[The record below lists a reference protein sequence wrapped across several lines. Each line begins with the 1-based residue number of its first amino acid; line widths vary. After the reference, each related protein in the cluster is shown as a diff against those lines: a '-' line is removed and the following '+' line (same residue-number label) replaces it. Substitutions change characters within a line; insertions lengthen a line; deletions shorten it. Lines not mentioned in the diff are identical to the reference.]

1 MKEKQ
6 WKIYEQE
13 AKAEYL
19 KERKRFELA
28 LQKIDQ
34 EIKEVTGNGQEASKQ
49 VQALATNGL
58 ATKQARADNGREM
71 WETMLAEPEAAPE
84 PGFFRDALLAAQQAK
99 AQPTAHS
106 ASGSAESG
114 LMTAEAAT
122 QLLQA
127 TLAQLPSEVLRAMG
141 TVPTAESTLGP
152 SWGLGTSGGGTAP
165 TAPTAPAG
173 PYLASPT
180 LATPGP
186 GLGTGTGTLPSPG
199 QKPKGHLRQPVKGA
213 PLQPVHTLGHSPQL
227 ASKLEAARQAM
238 YPFGVPPPGLRMQEG
253 HCAEQT
259 EQSGH
264 RTINVD
270 EEDAAKRREG
280 PTDKPDLDGMG

>member
-141 TVPTAESTLGP
+141 TVPTAEPTLGP
-152 SWGLGTSGGGTAP
+152 SWL
-165 TAPTAPAG
+165 
-173 PYLASPT
+173 
-180 LATPGP
+180 
-186 GLGTGTGTLPSPG
+186 
-199 QKPKGHLRQPVKGA
+199 
-213 PLQPVHTLGHSPQL
+213 
-227 ASKLEAARQAM
+227 LEAGQRQQHQQLLQDRIWPHRPWRPRALAWVRERARCPALARSRKDTCDSRSK
-238 YPFGVPPPGLRMQEG
+238 V
-253 HCAEQT
+253 
-259 EQSGH
+259 
-264 RTINVD
+264 
-270 EEDAAKRREG
+270 RRCSRYTRWAIRHNW
-280 PTDKPDLDGMG
+280 PAS

>member
-1 MKEKQ
+1 MVSEGLARRRTTWSEVAIVAWCVAVRKLKEDRGMKEKQ

-141 TVPTAESTLGP
+141 TVPTAEPTLGP
-152 SWGLGTSGGGTAP
+152 SWL
-165 TAPTAPAG
+165 
-173 PYLASPT
+173 
-180 LATPGP
+180 
-186 GLGTGTGTLPSPG
+186 
-199 QKPKGHLRQPVKGA
+199 
-213 PLQPVHTLGHSPQL
+213 
-227 ASKLEAARQAM
+227 LEAGQRQQHQKEVHEKRPLDHEKK
-238 YPFGVPPPGLRMQEG
+238 PFENLEV
-253 HCAEQT
+253 
-259 EQSGH
+259 
-264 RTINVD
+264 
-270 EEDAAKRREG
+270 EDSH
-280 PTDKPDLDGMG
+280 P